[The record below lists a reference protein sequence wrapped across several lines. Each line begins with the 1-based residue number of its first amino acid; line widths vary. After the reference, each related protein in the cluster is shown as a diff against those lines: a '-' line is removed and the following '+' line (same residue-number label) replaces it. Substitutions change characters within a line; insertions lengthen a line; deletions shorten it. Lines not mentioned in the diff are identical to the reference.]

1 MRKQDTSGAWY
12 SGIPSWAELKKMAQA
27 GTISQVLS
35 EGDLIPIR
43 LASGEENAIRVTHD
57 QVGNMFFVFENC
69 LDKTFFMN
77 RNEANAGGWAKSE
90 MRAYLNGEIAKQLPD
105 DLLESIEPISIEQE
119 MPDKTCTKSCDKLFL
134 LSEEQVFGENEYS
147 YSKPEKGAS
156 QLRIFEGS
164 NGKCRAKSLGGN
176 PFWWWLRSPC
186 ESHTAYRFVIVYWD
200 GSVYT
205 NHANDTGGVAPS
217 FCLVEPKKQ

>member
-1 MRKQDTSGAWY
+1 MRKQDINGSWH

-43 LASGEENAIRVTHD
+43 LANGEENAIRVTHD

-69 LDKTFFMN
+69 LNKTFSMN
-77 RNEANAGGWAKSE
+77 RNATNAGGWVKSE
-90 MRAYLNGEIAKQLPD
+90 MRAYLNGEVAKQLPD

-119 MPDKTCTKSCDKLFL
+119 MPDKRPRVWSRDKLFL
-134 LSEEQVFGENEYS
+134 LSEEQVFGKS
-147 YSKPEKGAS
+147 RYSKSEKGIS

-164 NGKCRAKSLGGN
+164 MENKVKSWGGKPS
-176 PFWWWLRSPC
+176 WWWLRSPY
-186 ESHTAYRFVIVYWD
+186 S
-200 GSVYT
+200 
-205 NHANDTGGVAPS
+205 GGNREFACVTSSGAVVCNTTFIFSSVAPG
-217 FCLVEPKKQ
+217 FCLIEPKE

>member
-43 LASGEENAIRVTHD
+43 LADGEENAIRVTHD
-57 QVGNMFFVFENC
+57 QTGNMFFVFENC
-69 LDKTFFMN
+69 LDKPFFMN
-77 RNEANAGGWAKSE
+77 RNATNAGGWAKSE

-105 DLLESIEPISIEQE
+105 DLLKAIEPISIEQK
-119 MPDKTCTKSCDKLFL
+119 MPDEAYAKSRDKLFL
-134 LSEEQVFGENEYS
+134 LSEEQVFGKSRLNS
-147 YSKPEKGAS
+147 IPEKGVS

-164 NGKCRAKSLGGN
+164 QECRVKIQDGK
-176 PFWWWLRSPC
+176 PFWWWLRSPY
-186 ESHTAYRFVIVYWD
+186 SGNTGSFV
-200 GSVYT
+200 SV
-205 NHANDTGGVAPS
+205 NSSGAVDSIRADSNCGVAPG
-217 FCLVEPKKQ
+217 FCLIEPRKI